1 MKNIGYIGLGIVNPS
16 SKLYIYEP
24 DTRIKK
30 LIRILEK
37 IKKSL

>member
-24 DTRIKK
+24 DRINK